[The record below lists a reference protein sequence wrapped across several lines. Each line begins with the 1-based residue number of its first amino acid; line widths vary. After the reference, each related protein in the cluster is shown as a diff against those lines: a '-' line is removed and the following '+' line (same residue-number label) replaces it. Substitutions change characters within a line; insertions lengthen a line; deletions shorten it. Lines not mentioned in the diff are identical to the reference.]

1 MEIKNNK
8 KALPAGRQGLVLV
21 ELLVYI
27 AIFAILI
34 VSITLFAIAFIKT
47 TAKSRI
53 KKEVS
58 LGTYSAM
65 RTMVYEIKRANSVY
79 TATSIFDSHPGQLSL
94 ETGYELPSGEQV
106 TYLDFYLDN
115 DNKLYIKRESQDPQ
129 LLISEN
135 LRVINLEFEYLASAS
150 ESIRINLTLEY
161 DTPASEYQYSY
172 SLSSSGSIRR

>member
-1 MEIKNNK
+1 MKSKGFTLIE
-8 KALPAGRQGLVLV
+8 LVIYMAV
-21 ELLVYI
+21 
-27 AIFAILI
+27 FAILI
-34 VSITLFAIAFIKT
+34 TSITLFAISFVKST
-47 TAKSRI
+47 TKSRI

-65 RTMVYEIKRANSVY
+65 KAIVYELKRANSVY
-79 TATSIFDSHPGQLSL
+79 TPTSIFSNHPGQLSL
-94 ETGYELPSGEQV
+94 ETSQELPDGEQV

-115 DNKLYIKRESQDPQ
+115 DNKLYIKRENQDPQ

-135 LRVINLEFEYLASAS
+135 LRVTNLEFEYLAAS
-150 ESIRINLTLEY
+150 SEAVRINLTLEY

>member
-1 MEIKNNK
+1 MEIKKNK
-8 KALPAGRQGLVLV
+8 KKGFALV
-21 ELLVYI
+21 ELLVYV
-27 AIFAILI
+27 AIFAILM

-79 TATSIFDSHPGQLSL
+79 TPTSVFDGHPGQLSL
-94 ETGYELPSGEQV
+94 ETSHEPPSEEEI
-106 TYLDFYLDN
+106 TYVDFYLDGEEN
-115 DNKLYIKRESQDPQ
+115 HKRLYIKREEQDPQ

-135 LRVINLEFEYLASAS
+135 LEVVNLEFEHLTSS
-150 ESIRINLTLEY
+150 PDSIRINLTLEY
-161 DTPASEYQYSY
+161 DTSASEYQYSY
-172 SLSSSGSIRR
+172 SLSSSGSIRK